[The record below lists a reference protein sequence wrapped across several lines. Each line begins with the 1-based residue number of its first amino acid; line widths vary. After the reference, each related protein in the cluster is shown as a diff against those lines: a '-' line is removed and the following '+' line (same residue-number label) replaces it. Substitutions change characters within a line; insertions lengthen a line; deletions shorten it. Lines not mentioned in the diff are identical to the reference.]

1 LALKKNKIIA
11 VTGYDEEEEKIRCHE
26 HGFNALVTKP
36 LKVND
41 LIEAMKELYLQEK
54 ENLEKENNN

>member
-11 VTGYDEEEEKIRCHE
+11 VTGYDEEEEKIRCQE

-41 LIEAMKELYLQEK
+41 LIETMKELYF
-54 ENLEKENNN
+54 

>member
-1 LALKKNKIIA
+1 LALKKNRIIA

-41 LIEAMKELYLQEK
+41 LRETMKELYF
-54 ENLEKENNN
+54 